1 MILFDFSQIIH
12 NNLYS
17 FKEQMIAEGLETTF
31 GFLKHRTISMI
42 LSISNKYRD
51 EREIVLCAD
60 DRNTWRKDVHPY
72 YKGRRKLRR
81 KTDSFPWDEFYE
93 HLNKFEEELKEN
105 FPFNF
110 IKINKAEGDDV
121 IGSLVYYINKTKPSE
136 KIIIV
141 SNDKDFKQ
149 LHFSSMIKQYDPKEK
164 VEINTLNPKNE
175 LMWLILN
182 GDSNDDVLNVKTTDA
197 DTLVNPDKRQITMWK
212 EEKVWQHICNNTV
225 MDELLVDVKDSKTKK
240 IKVSREQLLENF
252 KRNQKLV
259 DLSKVPVDIQKEI
272 IYKYE
277 ENKERIPEMSKMN
290 LMQFFI
296 KNRMVVLSDKINDFD
311 KYYDFNKVVKG
322 GLDAFLD

>member
-31 GFLKHRTISMI
+31 GFLKHRTITMI
-42 LSISNKYRD
+42 LSISNKYKD

-60 DRNTWRKDVHPY
+60 DRHSWRKDIHPY

-93 HLNKFEEELKEN
+93 HLNKFEEELKN
-105 FPFNF
+105 IFPFNF
-110 IKINKAEGDDV
+110 IKVHGAEGDDV
-121 IGSLVYYINKTKPSE
+121 IGTLTYYINKTKPYE
-136 KIIIV
+136 NIIIV

-149 LHFSSMIKQYDPKEK
+149 LLFSANIKQFDPKEK

-197 DTLVNPDKRQITMWK
+197 DTLVNPDKRQVTMWR
-212 EEKVWQHICNNTV
+212 EAKVWEHICNNTV
-225 MDELLVDVKDSKTKK
+225 MDELLVDVIDSKTKK
-240 IKVSREQLLENF
+240 IKVTRQQLLDNF
-252 KRNQKLV
+252 KRNQSLV

-272 IYKYE
+272 VYLYE
-277 ENKERIPEMSKMN
+277 SNRELIPERSKVE
-290 LMQFFI
+290 LLQFLI
-296 KNRMVVLSDKINDFD
+296 KNRMIVLSDRVNDFE
-311 KYYDFNKVVKG
+311 KFYDFNKKIVG
-322 GLDAFLD
+322 GLDEFLI